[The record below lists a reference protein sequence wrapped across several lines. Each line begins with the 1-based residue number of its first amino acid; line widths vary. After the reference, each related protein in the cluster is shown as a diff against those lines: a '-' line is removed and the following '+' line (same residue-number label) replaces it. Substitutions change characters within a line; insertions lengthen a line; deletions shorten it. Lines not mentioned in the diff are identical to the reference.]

1 MKKNVLGL
9 TILSALILPLAS
21 NAAPPAQV
29 TNGSDAGP
37 GSLRAALASGA
48 TQIVI
53 NPQVSTVVLT
63 ESLEYTG
70 TAPLSIIGANQV
82 IDGTSFDDDILRLTQ
97 GADLDVRNL
106 AFQGAGDYDI
116 EHQGVGK
123 GIFVDV
129 PIDREGV
136 VSVKLT
142 NVTVSDT
149 ANHGVHVSD
158 CTTGDD
164 CGAGQGGDGDG
175 SPASISLVL
184 KNVVIDGAGFGKQD
198 ADGVRVDDRGAGDIL
213 LVSTHSLF
221 QYVGGDGVELDE
233 GDEGDVLID
242 LHNNVFDNNG
252 AYCFDVD
259 DDGPFDPIEIDPAC
273 DDDGDPDVDDAFDID
288 EAGPGA
294 IAGIIS
300 NAIVTNNYD
309 EGLDFDAEGGGN
321 EAGLSVDLDLINIF
335 TLGNTDDGIKISEED
350 EDSVVVNM
358 RDIEADGNVVVEE
371 EGDGDITVSLKGSIQ
386 TNGEVEI
393 DESDD
398 GILTMTVNGSDID
411 VLDLDED
418 NAGSGSTV
426 KVRGSTIGTLNLD
439 DVEEI

>member
-1 MKKNVLGL
+1 
-9 TILSALILPLAS
+9 
-21 NAAPPAQV
+21 
-29 TNGSDAGP
+29 
-37 GSLRAALASGA
+37 
-48 TQIVI
+48 
-53 NPQVSTVVLT
+53 
-63 ESLEYTG
+63 
-70 TAPLSIIGANQV
+70 
-82 IDGTSFDDDILRLTQ
+82 
-97 GADLDVRNL
+97 
-106 AFQGAGDYDI
+106 
-116 EHQGVGK
+116 
-123 GIFVDV
+123 
-129 PIDREGV
+129 
-136 VSVKLT
+136 
-142 NVTVSDT
+142 
-149 ANHGVHVSD
+149 
-158 CTTGDD
+158 
-164 CGAGQGGDGDG
+164 
-175 SPASISLVL
+175 
-184 KNVVIDGAGFGKQD
+184 
-198 ADGVRVDDRGAGDIL
+198 VRVDDRGAGDIM
-213 LVSTHSLF
+213 LVSTNSLF
-221 QYVGGDGVELDE
+221 QFVGGDGVELDE

-426 KVRGSTIGTLNLD
+426 KVRGSIIGTLNLD